1 MILLTLFQEEK
12 VRFVE
17 LWRNMPSVSKKVL
30 SEQLRQLEEDGII
43 QRVEVYNFPPEVYY
57 RLTEKAV
64 KLGPVI
70 DALHD
75 WGTDL

>member
-1 MILLTLFQEEK
+1 M
-12 VRFVE
+12 E